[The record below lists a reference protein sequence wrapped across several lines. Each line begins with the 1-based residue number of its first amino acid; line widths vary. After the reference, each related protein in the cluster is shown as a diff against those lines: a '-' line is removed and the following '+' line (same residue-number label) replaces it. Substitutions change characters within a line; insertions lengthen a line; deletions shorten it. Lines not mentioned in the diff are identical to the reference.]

1 MFILFFEFIFNIIST
16 YIFTVL
22 PILIIAS
29 VACMLF
35 GMCIKAGSK
44 AGIGVLLILLTGI
57 IFIFVVYGKDS
68 IKIFKNVQTKL
79 YDIFFGRLPFKNNK
93 QQESSDNNN
102 NNNNEL

>member
-1 MFILFFEFIFNIIST
+1 M
-16 YIFTVL
+16 
-22 PILIIAS
+22 AS

-35 GMCIKAGSK
+35 GMCIKAGSN

-79 YDIFFGRLPFKNNK
+79 YDIFFGRLPGTNNE
-93 QQESSDNNN
+93 QQEQSNDN
-102 NNNNEL
+102 E